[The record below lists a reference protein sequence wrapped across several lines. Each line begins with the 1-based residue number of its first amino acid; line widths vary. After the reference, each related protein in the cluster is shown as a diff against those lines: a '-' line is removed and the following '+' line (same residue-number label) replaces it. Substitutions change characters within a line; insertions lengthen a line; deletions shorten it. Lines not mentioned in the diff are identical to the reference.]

1 MERNTSSMPA
11 RWASAL
17 RPWIT
22 LAILAVVSLFFP
34 KLASA
39 GPLIVGMAGADTQ
52 IIGGTLK
59 LVYEDFIAEQTNN
72 KFPLKDLFKWS
83 DVEFAGQEIVYDAH
97 VQRNVSPMFCG
108 EDGAF
113 ADAGA
118 QQSIKVHIGQKK
130 LMARVRL
137 TSEAIHDSMKS
148 EGAFKAAR
156 KDEMTRIIDDIARME
171 EYALSSDGRGVLA
184 LVDVTISGAVVN
196 VDAPGGIVGD
206 DFGNR
211 FFLPGMFV
219 AAVDPATGAL
229 RTSIRKVVSC
239 ASAGDQVTFDSSTF
253 TGWADND
260 YLVQAANSSVT
271 DILDTSY
278 EHGFWGL
285 TALFDDGTYRNNYFN
300 VDRSQWQQY
309 QTYVKAS
316 TGAMSLDL
324 FQQVADVVD
333 QKLGGSI
340 DLMTAHHSIR
350 RLYLSLLEAD
360 RRYSGNTLMKPDGG
374 TTAFTQGDITMG
386 EVPIK
391 AIRTHPLAMMFL
403 LDTKNSGFVCYG
415 SEKGKWV
422 DEDGSVLVRVG
433 IGTTAR
439 DSFEAW
445 YRKRQQYHVRYP
457 GKNARLDGITGQS
470 LIVVRDF

>member
-1 MERNTSSMPA
+1 MDRFH
-11 RWASAL
+11 RWTSAL
-17 RPWIT
+17 RPVLI
-22 LAILAVVSLFFP
+22 LVCAIVATILHPHAAFAFP
-34 KLASA
+34 V
-39 GPLIVGMAGADTQ
+39 IIGMAGADTQ

-59 LVYEDFIAEQTNN
+59 IVYEDFVAEQTNN
-72 KFPLKDLFKWS
+72 KFPLKDLFKWT
-83 DVEFAGQEIVYDAH
+83 DVEFAGAEIVYDAH
-97 VQRNVSPMFCG
+97 VLRNISPMFCG

-118 QQSIKVHIGQKK
+118 QQSIKVHIGQRK

-148 EGAFKAAR
+148 EGAFRAAR
-156 KDEMTRIIDDIARME
+156 KDEMTRLIDDIARME
-171 EYALSSDGRGVLA
+171 EYALSSDGRGVMA
-184 LVDVTISGAVVN
+184 LQNGSATGAVMP
-196 VDAPGGIVGD
+196 VDSPGGIAGA

-211 FFLPGMFV
+211 FFLPGMYV
-219 AAVDPATGAL
+219 AAVDPATGAM

-239 ASAGDQVTFDSSTF
+239 SSDGTTITFDSSTF
-253 TGWADND
+253 TGWTDND

-285 TALFDDGTYRNNYFN
+285 TGLFDDGTYRNNYFN
-300 VDRSQWQQY
+300 VDRSLWQQY

-316 TGAMSLDL
+316 TGALSLDL

-360 RRYSGNTLMKPDGG
+360 RRYSGNNLMKPDGG
-374 TTAFTQGDITMG
+374 TVAFKQGDITMG

-403 LDTKNSGFVCYG
+403 LDTKNSGYVCYG

-433 IGTTAR
+433 IGTSAR

-445 YRKRQQYHVRYP
+445 YRMRKQYHVRYP
-457 GKNARLDGITGQS
+457 GKNARLDSITGQS

>member
-1 MERNTSSMPA
+1 MVSISVA
-11 RWASAL
+11 VGL
-17 RPWIT
+17 KILT
-22 LAILAVVSLFFP
+22 LLSFVVF
-34 KLASA
+34 
-39 GPLIVGMAGADTQ
+39 GMAGTNTQ

-59 LVYEDFIAEQTNN
+59 TVYEDFVAEQTIK
-72 KFPLKDLFKWS
+72 KFPLKGLDSKPLFKWR
-83 DVEFAGQEIVYDAH
+83 DVDFAGAEVVYDAH
-97 VQRNVSPMFCG
+97 VLRNISPMFCG

-118 QQSIKVHIGQKK
+118 QGSIKVHIGQRK

-137 TSEAIHDSMKS
+137 TSESIADSMKS
-148 EGAFKAAR
+148 EGAFTAAR
-156 KDEMTRIIDDIARME
+156 RDEMTRIIDDIARME

-184 LVDVTISGAVVN
+184 LIDGDPGTSTTVTLDS
-196 VDAPGGIVGD
+196 PGGISGD

-211 FFLPGMFV
+211 YLLPGMYIGC
-219 AAVDPATGAL
+219 VDPSTGDL
-229 RTSIRKVVSC
+229 RSGVKKVTAC
-239 ASAGDQVTFDSSTF
+239 ASTGLSVTIDAAADAS
-253 TGWADND
+253 WADND
-260 YLVQAANSSVT
+260 YVVQVANSSVT

-278 EHGFWGL
+278 EHGFMGL
-285 TALFDDGTYRNNYFN
+285 TGLFDDGTYRNNYFN

-309 QTYVKAS
+309 QTYVKAA
-316 TGAMSLDL
+316 TGALSLDL

-340 DLMTAHHSIR
+340 DQMTAHHSVR
-350 RLYLSLLEAD
+350 RLYLNMLVAD
-360 RRYSGNTLMKPDGG
+360 RRYSGNNLLKPDGG
-374 TTAFTQGDITMG
+374 TVAMKQGDLTMG
-386 EVPIK
+386 EVPIT

-433 IGTTAR
+433 SGTSAR

-445 YRKRQQYHVRYP
+445 YRKRLQYHVRYP

>member
-1 MERNTSSMPA
+1 MRKTPLA
-11 RWASAL
+11 LRWLRAL
-17 RPWIT
+17 RPVIM
-22 LAILAVVSLFFP
+22 LVVAIVATFYDSVAHGAPAF
-34 KLASA
+34 A
-39 GPLIVGMAGADTQ
+39 MAGADTQ

-59 LVYEDFIAEQTNN
+59 LVYEDFVAEQTNN
-72 KFPLKDLFKWS
+72 KFPLKDIFKWS
-83 DVEFAGQEIVYDAH
+83 DVDFAGQEIVYDAH
-97 VQRNVSPMFCG
+97 VLRNISPMFCG

-171 EYALSSDGRGVLA
+171 EYALSSDGRGVLGLQNGSA
-184 LVDVTISGAVVN
+184 TGAVMP
-196 VDAPGGIVGD
+196 VDSPGGIAGA

-219 AAVDPATGAL
+219 AAVDPATGIM
-229 RTSIRKVVSC
+229 RSSIRKVVSC
-239 ASAGDQVTFDSSTF
+239 STDGTSITFDSSTF
-253 TGWADND
+253 TGWTDND

-278 EHGFWGL
+278 EHGFWGM

-300 VDRSQWQQY
+300 VDRSLWQQY

-316 TGAMSLDL
+316 TGALSLDV

-333 QKLGGSI
+333 QKLGGEI

-350 RLYLSLLEAD
+350 RLYLNLLEAD

-374 TTAFTQGDITMG
+374 TAAFKQGDITMG

-403 LDTKNSGFVCYG
+403 LDTKNSGYVCYG

-422 DEDGSVLVRVG
+422 DEDGAVLVRVG
-433 IGTTAR
+433 IGSSAR

-445 YRKRQQYHVRYP
+445 YRKRMQYHVRYP

>member
-1 MERNTSSMPA
+1 MKFFERWVA
-11 RWASAL
+11 AL
-17 RPWIT
+17 RIPMLIV
-22 LAILAVVSLFFP
+22 LGVVSILFHAHAATALPF
-34 KLASA
+34 
-39 GPLIVGMAGADTQ
+39 IIGMAGADTQ

-59 LVYEDFIAEQTNN
+59 IVYEDFVAEQTNN
-72 KFPLKDLFKWS
+72 KFPFKDEFKWT
-83 DVEFAGQEIVYDAH
+83 DVDYAGQEVVYDAH
-97 VQRNVSPMFCG
+97 VLRNVSPMFCG

-118 QQSIKVHIGQKK
+118 QQSIKVHIGQRK
-130 LMARVRL
+130 LMARVRF

-171 EYALSSDGRGVLA
+171 EYALSSDGRGVLS
-184 LVDVTISGAVVN
+184 LVN
-196 VDAPGGIVGD
+196 VAPTGSVVTVDSPGGIAGG

-211 FFLPGMFV
+211 FFLPGMYI
-219 AAVDPATGAL
+219 AAVDPTTGSL

-239 ASAGDQVTFDSSTF
+239 SSDGLSWTADSSTF
-253 TGWADND
+253 TGWTDND

-271 DILDTSY
+271 DVLDTSY
-278 EHGFWGL
+278 EHGFWGM

-300 VDRSQWQQY
+300 VDRSAWQQY

-316 TGAMSLDL
+316 TGTLSLDL

-360 RRYSGNTLMKPDGG
+360 RRYSGNNLMRPDGG
-374 TTAFTQGDITMG
+374 TMAFKQGDVSMG

-403 LDTKNSGFVCYG
+403 LDTKNSGMVTYG

-422 DEDGSVLVRVG
+422 DEDGQVLVRVG
-433 IGTTAR
+433 IGSTAR
-439 DSFEAW
+439 DAFEAW